1 MASHSGDVMQAQLEG
16 QLAQPLPVHQLGTHL
31 GKHTFGFRGVL
42 MAQEISDYQA
52 QHRIAEKFKALI
64 VLPPAD
70 GRNLGGGFVKQSF
83 TE

>member
-1 MASHSGDVMQAQLEG
+1 
-16 QLAQPLPVHQLGTHL
+16 
-31 GKHTFGFRGVL
+31 